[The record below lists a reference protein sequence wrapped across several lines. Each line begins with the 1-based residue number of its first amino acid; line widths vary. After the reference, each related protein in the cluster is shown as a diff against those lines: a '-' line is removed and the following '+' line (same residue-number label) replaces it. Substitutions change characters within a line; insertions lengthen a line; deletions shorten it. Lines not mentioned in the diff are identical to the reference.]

1 MEQVNKKLCS
11 DDYDKVKD
19 LVGKWPNWKKELA
32 NDCLLVSKH
41 AKKLPLYIDGDS
53 GLEKIDIMMLVDAS
67 FEYADLDNNS
77 YDASEEIVDAKLVKT
92 SNSK

>member
-1 MEQVNKKLCS
+1 MEQVITKLYS
-11 DDYDKVKD
+11 NDHYIVKD
-19 LVGKWPNWKKELA
+19 LASRWPNWKKELA
-32 NDCLLVSKH
+32 NDGLLVSKH

-77 YDASEEIVDAKLVKT
+77 YDASEEIVDAKLIKT
-92 SNSK
+92 NNSK